1 MRSFANASAISGD
14 WKWSEMNYVV
24 QRGPG
29 IIKVA
34 TEHKPLLHSVL
45 SQTFHHLTVCSL
57 SSLNCG
63 YYSTLTGYFVHH
75 IRTHLFVLLQQSL
88 KFLLHRLARF
98 VQQYIHNRFK
108 LRPRKDVDLGALH

>member
-14 WKWSEMNYVV
+14 WKWSEMIYVV

-45 SQTFHHLTVCSL
+45 SQTFHHLKQFEL
-57 SSLNCG
+57 W
-63 YYSTLTGYFVHH
+63 
-75 IRTHLFVLLQQSL
+75 LLQYTNRIFCVSHQNTL
-88 KFLLHRLARF
+88 VCF
-98 VQQYIHNRFK
+98 VTTIT
-108 LRPRKDVDLGALH
+108 

>member
-14 WKWSEMNYVV
+14 CKWSEMNYVV

-34 TEHKPLLHSVL
+34 TEHKPFLHSVL

-57 SSLNCG
+57 SSLNCD
-63 YYSTLTGYFVHH
+63 YYSTLTGYFVLQVSHQN
-75 IRTHLFVLLQQSL
+75 TLVCFVT
-88 KFLLHRLARF
+88 
-98 VQQYIHNRFK
+98 IIT
-108 LRPRKDVDLGALH
+108 